1 MNYFLPVLNFMQN
14 NPVSMHEIR
23 ILIVISLPEANRSV
37 DQMYE
42 IPRVMFPHIRL
53 FPFVNMRSLPIRR
66 LL

>member
-23 ILIVISLPEANRSV
+23 ILIVISLPDADRSV

-42 IPRVMFPHIRL
+42 IPRVMFPHIR
-53 FPFVNMRSLPIRR
+53 
-66 LL
+66 